1 MILCWIRM
9 IKLLLMNFFA
19 RLGHPLPLRVGAS
32 GVAERPGRGVPVSPA
47 LGRASTGL
55 GPEGRASR
63 GVHMLYLIEQ
73 PERSCLHLCI
83 RHYDMKIKCVLRIF
97 SPAARLFKKSTF
109 CSWGEPPEDARGPPG
124 PRGPAMLCPARSVQK
139 HSGPGRIFP
148 EPLCSNLRATHFAL
162 KTGNYYN
169 EGERPRSGGKAPLT
183 PALENRPGCGP
194 PPDRPACRPRPAR

>member
-1 MILCWIRM
+1 
-9 IKLLLMNFFA
+9 MNFFA

-32 GVAERPGRGVPVSPA
+32 GITGTTWPGRSG
-47 LGRASTGL
+47 LTGAGACL
-55 GPEGRASR
+55 HRPRTGGGGQAG
-63 GVHMLYLIEQ
+63 GVHMLYFIEQ

-97 SPAARLFKKSTF
+97 SPAARVFKKSTF
-109 CSWGEPPEDARGPPG
+109 CSWGEPPEDERGPPG
-124 PRGPAMLCPARSVQK
+124 PQGPAMLCPARSVQK

-148 EPLCSNLRATHFAL
+148 EPLCSNLRAAHFAL